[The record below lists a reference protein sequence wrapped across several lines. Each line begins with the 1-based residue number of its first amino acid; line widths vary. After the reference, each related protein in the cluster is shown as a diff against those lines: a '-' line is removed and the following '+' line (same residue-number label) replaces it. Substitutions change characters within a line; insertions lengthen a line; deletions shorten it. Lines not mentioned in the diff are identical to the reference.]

1 MKTPLLLLEDDEALG
16 LALKEALLAFGFE
29 VFWAKSTEQ
38 AWELLFSSNPR
49 LLILDVRLPEGEEAG
64 FELAQGIR
72 EAGFLQP
79 ILFLT
84 AKDQLPDRLRGLEW
98 GEDYLTKPF
107 ALPELVARLRALLRR
122 GEVRPKRVEHQDL
135 VLEVEG
141 RRVLK
146 SGRPVPLTAKEF
158 QVLELLLLNK
168 GRLFSK
174 EEILE
179 RIWGPG
185 YESETNLVEV
195 YVKNLRKKLGDG
207 VIETVRGLGYRVPEP
222 TITG

>member
-1 MKTPLLLLEDDEALG
+1 MNTCLLLVEDDEALG
-16 LALKEALLAFGFE
+16 LALEEALSRFGFE
-29 VFWAKSTEQ
+29 VLWAKSAEQ
-38 AWELLFSSNPR
+38 AWEILFSSNPR
-49 LLILDVRLPEGEEAG
+49 LLVLDVRLPEGEEAG
-64 FELAQGIR
+64 FELAQALL

-84 AKDQLPDRLRGLEW
+84 AKDGLDDRVRGLDW

-107 ALPELVARLRALLRR
+107 ALPELVARLKALLRR
-122 GEVRPKRVEHQDL
+122 GEMRPKRIEHGDL

-146 SGRPVPLTAKEF
+146 GERPVSLTAKEY

-185 YESETNLVEV
+185 T
-195 YVKNLRKKLGDG
+195 KAR
-207 VIETVRGLGYRVPEP
+207 P
-222 TITG
+222 TW

>member
-1 MKTPLLLLEDDEALG
+1 MNTCLLLVEDDEALG
-16 LALKEALLAFGFE
+16 LALEEALSRFGFE
-29 VFWAKSTEQ
+29 VLWAKSAEQ
-38 AWELLFSSNPR
+38 AWEILFSSNPR
-49 LLILDVRLPEGEEAG
+49 LLVLDVRLPEGEEAG
-64 FELAQGIR
+64 FELAQALR

-84 AKDQLPDRLRGLEW
+84 AKDGLEDRVRGLEW

-107 ALPELVARLRALLRR
+107 ALPELVARLKALLRR
-122 GEVRPKRVEHQDL
+122 GEVRPKRIEHGDL

-146 SGRPVPLTAKEF
+146 GEKPVSLTAKEY

-185 YESETNLVEV
+185 YESEANLVEV
-195 YVKNLRKKLGDG
+195 YIKNLRKKLGDK
-207 VIETVRGLGYRVPEP
+207 VIETVRGLGYRVPERASL
-222 TITG
+222 G